1 MEEAKDE
8 ELIKL
13 RQELSNNAIEN
24 SSLSLRLKSQ
34 NEQSKPTK
42 VFHVCLWYKQYT
54 CTCVCVSVS
63 SKNVLQSTLYMSLD
77 RPYQGK

>member
-42 VFHVCLWYKQYT
+42 VFHVCLYGISSIPVHVFVCLFHPKMFYKVH
-54 CTCVCVSVS
+54 CICH
-63 SKNVLQSTLYMSLD
+63 
-77 RPYQGK
+77 